1 MAYKSIYSYGDGY
14 TTSYSSS
21 YYAYQVGV
29 IFAIVI
35 AGILFFGICAAI
47 IYFGFVKRMRKT
59 EKQRRISSSTA
70 SRTTSILR
78 APTTTYTS
86 LRNEKPPFP
95 QQQSHGTYISS
106 LETPIL
112 QSSMHTQPAYITPP
126 PMYVVQPDY
135 SQSQKQQSNYP
146 HHSEISG
153 NVQSHQK
160 NYPSSTTTAL
170 QQNLTSEQHPRSF
183 HMSSV

>member
-1 MAYKSIYSYGDGY
+1 MIANIAMTHRNAIHFVMQTIFS
-14 TTSYSSS
+14 
-21 YYAYQVGV
+21 VGI

-47 IYFGFVKRMRKT
+47 IYFGFVKSMRRT
-59 EKQRRISSSTA
+59 EKQIRTSSSTA

-78 APTTTYTS
+78 APTTTYAS

-112 QSSMHTQPAYITPP
+112 QSSMHTQPMYVSPP

-146 HHSEISG
+146 HPEISG
-153 NVQSHQK
+153 NVQSHQ
-160 NYPSSTTTAL
+160 
-170 QQNLTSEQHPRSF
+170 RF
-183 HMSSV
+183 HN